1 MAQEVKMARKTTGPT
16 DAGMLATK
24 VKPELLRV
32 LDALPPSRQ
41 AEVLDFARFL
51 YQQTAIPEPEKMVRQ
66 PRIKVR
72 AVPAMTLLNLT
83 GLVALGGDAITDTED
98 LYGNDGRR

>member
-1 MAQEVKMARKTTGPT
+1 MAQEVKMARETTDPT
-16 DAGMLATK
+16 DVGMLATK

-51 YQQTAIPEPEKMVRQ
+51 YQQTTIPEPEKVRQ
-66 PRIKVR
+66 PRIKVCV
-72 AVPAMTLLNLT
+72 APAATLLNLT

-98 LYGNDGRR
+98 LYDNDGLR